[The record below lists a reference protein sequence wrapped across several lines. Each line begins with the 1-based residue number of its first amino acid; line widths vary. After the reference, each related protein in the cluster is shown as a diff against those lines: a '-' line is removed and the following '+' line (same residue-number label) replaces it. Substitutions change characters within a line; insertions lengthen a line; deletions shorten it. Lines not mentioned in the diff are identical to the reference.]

1 MNKLRN
7 KAGKTFDEYMINK
20 TEVAM
25 KSDHYN
31 PSGNS
36 DLANYNKG
44 VMNSLMCSNKHLY
57 REIKE
62 ILKQPVM
69 DVSISD
75 ILGLLVVIPFFPVLV
90 FLRVWHDKKRAKATL
105 KEVWLR

>member
-1 MNKLRN
+1 MNKSRN
-7 KAGKTFDEYMINK
+7 KAGQTFDEYMVNK
-20 TEVAM
+20 TKMAM

-31 PSGNS
+31 PLGNS

-44 VMNSLMCSNKHLY
+44 VMQSLIYSNKRLY

-69 DVSISD
+69 DVNIGD